1 MLKLIQG
8 AAIQNSL
15 PAVKEGGQQYRRRG
29 HKELGTEN
37 PVCVCAGLPALSW
50 QAVLSLQFY
59 RCSVYP
65 SPLVA
70 FRDVVKQRYL
80 WERREIH
87 PISVKAQPL
96 IIKRR
101 GSRGMK
107 TRGLSQLSSTH
118 FLMTRAKPDLPPPT
132 NEQLVHI
139 YTYGNTYGNTYWYIY
154 ETSDCNGPSAHENIA
169 YRASSQPENTLG
181 IPFRGL

>member
-1 MLKLIQG
+1 M
-8 AAIQNSL
+8 ASNT
-15 PAVKEGGQQYRRRG
+15 GGGDTKNWVQ
-29 HKELGTEN
+29 KTL
-37 PVCVCAGLPALSW
+37 CVCAGLPALSW

-59 RCSVYP
+59 HCSVYP

-118 FLMTRAKPDLPPPT
+118 FLTTRAKPDLPPPT
-132 NEQLVHI
+132 NVQLVHI
-139 YTYGNTYGNTYWYIY
+139 YTYGNTYWYIY